1 MEYTKD
7 DLRKAFNEILD
18 DAEKKGCLDVADVR
32 GLTDKGIPILNI
44 CRDKGVFDAIRF
56 RFEKWLNSL

>member
-1 MEYTKD
+1 MTKEE
-7 DLRKAFNEILD
+7 LREAFNAVLD
-18 DAEKKGCLDVADVR
+18 GAEEKGYLDESDVR
-32 GLTDKGIPILNI
+32 NLTGNGIPILDI